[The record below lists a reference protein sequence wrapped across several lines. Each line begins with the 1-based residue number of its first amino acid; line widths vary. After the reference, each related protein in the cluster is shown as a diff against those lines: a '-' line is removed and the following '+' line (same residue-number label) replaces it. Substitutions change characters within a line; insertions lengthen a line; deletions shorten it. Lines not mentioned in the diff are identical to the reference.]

1 MAVVKNLGKHM
12 FATHEVDFVTEG
24 MKGNMVKCRIC
35 YFVQD
40 MQTSTLAVS
49 NMDFFMTLQ
58 LKASICRLK
67 SQRAAS
73 CAPY

>member
-1 MAVVKNLGKHM
+1 M
-12 FATHEVDFVTEG
+12 FATNEVDFVTEG

-40 MQTSTLAVS
+40 MQTTLAVS

-58 LKASICRLK
+58 LKASIRRLK

>member
-1 MAVVKNLGKHM
+1 M
-12 FATHEVDFVTEG
+12 FATYEVDFVTEG

-49 NMDFFMTLQ
+49 YMDFFMTLH
-58 LKASICRLK
+58 LKASIR
-67 SQRAAS
+67 
-73 CAPY
+73 

>member
-1 MAVVKNLGKHM
+1 M
-12 FATHEVDFVTEG
+12 FATHEVDFATEE
-24 MKGNMVKCRIC
+24 MKGKMVKCRIC

-58 LKASICRLK
+58 LKASIRRLK
-67 SQRAAS
+67 SQKVLS
-73 CAPY
+73 YAPY